1 MHHQKKIKSFIS
13 AFLFVVLAIV
23 SSSCIS
29 DYVSD
34 IEDEPDLISIECSL
48 IKGEPE
54 QTVRVSVTA
63 SLEHSRFMP
72 VGGCNVTLLDDH
84 DNEYQYSEAMIGIY
98 KASVPDEN
106 MVDGRHY
113 KIRVITGEGDVYES
127 DYERLNAGVEVDT
140 IYYAIEDKAD
150 AITGEPFSGIQFYLD
165 VKATEDESRYFR
177 WKLEETYEYTSL
189 GPISYYY
196 LNAALEPVFPYDSWS
211 KFRCWK
217 RDDVEGLFQSSTM
230 NLTLNEKKKISLNYV
245 SDQTERLGIKYS
257 LLVEQYTLSENA
269 YNYFE
274 QNRIATEESGGL
286 YTQQPR
292 QPITNFRNVLSETE
306 RVLGYFWVSTKTSQR
321 IFVSAIEEIEAKGE
335 PCSYWEFSV
344 EDDGGGP
351 FPIYI
356 FDDKDAGK
364 KLISTLDCIDCTRRG
379 GSNQRPD
386 YWE

>member
-1 MHHQKKIKSFIS
+1 MQLHNKIQSFIS
-13 AFLFVVLAIV
+13 GFLLIVLAIV

-34 IEDEPDLISIECSL
+34 IEDEPVLFSIECSL
-48 IKGEPE
+48 VKGEPE

-63 SLEHSRFMP
+63 SLEHSRFIP
-72 VGGCNVTLLDDH
+72 FGGCNVTLLDDL
-84 DNEYQYSEAMIGIY
+84 DNEYQYSEAMKGTY
-98 KASVPDEN
+98 KASVPDED
-106 MVDGRHY
+106 MIDGRYY
-113 KIRVITGEGDVYES
+113 KIRVITGEGEVYES

-140 IYYAIEDKAD
+140 VYYAIEDKVD

-245 SDQTERLGIKYS
+245 SDRTERLGIKYS

-269 YNYFE
+269 FNYFE

-321 IFVSAIEEIEAKGE
+321 IFVSGIDEIEAKGE

-344 EDDGGGP
+344 EDDGSGP

-356 FDDKDAGK
+356 FEDKDAGK

-379 GSNQRPD
+379 GSTQRPD